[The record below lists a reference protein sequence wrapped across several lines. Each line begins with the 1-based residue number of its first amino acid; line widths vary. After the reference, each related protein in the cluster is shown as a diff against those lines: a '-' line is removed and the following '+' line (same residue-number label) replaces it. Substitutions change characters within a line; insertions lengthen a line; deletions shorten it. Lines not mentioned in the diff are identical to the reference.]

1 MTIES
6 LREFEKQ
13 VLRVLVMPRLSAEV
27 VKSIEDEAEFVSYE
41 HSGCGYFLTV
51 RHRNVPTNRVVCDT
65 PIVSGR
71 VNNTDCGFIVFM
83 ENGELMLE
91 CYGFGNQSLPKN
103 IRDLNLAVS
112 TT

>member
-1 MTIES
+1 MTTEF

-13 VLRVLVMPRLSAEV
+13 VLRVLVIPSLSAEV

-51 RHRNVPTNRVVCDT
+51 RHRNVPINRVVCDT
-65 PIVSGR
+65 PIVAGR

-83 ENGELMLE
+83 EKGELMLE
-91 CYGFGNQSLPKN
+91 CYSFGNQSLPKN
-103 IRDLNLAVS
+103 IRDLNVAVS